1 MLTQLPQPGFGY
13 GLRNVLPFASGKDRW
28 AVILAGG
35 DGTRLQSL
43 TRVIAGDDRPKQF
56 CAFQGSTTLLD
67 QTRRR
72 IALSVPEKHTL
83 TIVTQTHERFYK
95 ALLRNSSKS
104 QLLVQ
109 PINKGTAP
117 AILLGALKIAQR
129 SPNATVA
136 FFPSDHYFS
145 NEPQFIDHVE
155 NAFAAAP
162 TVTDTI
168 TLLGIK
174 PDKPEI
180 AYGWI
185 EPGEPLEHSNGCL
198 SRVRRFWEKPSYYIA
213 QKLMQRGCLWNSFIM
228 VGGVNAF
235 LKIIER
241 TLPALYGLFRGVT
254 STLGTDEEATT
265 LGRAYSSIPPS
276 SFSQHVLAQSPKDL
290 FVMQM
295 PPVGWCDLG
304 EPKRTVRAL
313 KLRGLGL
320 KIAPEKRDR
329 LTRRNQEEVEMTA
342 STKTAQ
348 RISSSEMPS
357 AGTSFPLGAS
367 VSPEGVNFSVFSK
380 HATEIDLLFFDTVD
394 DAQPERV
401 IRLDPVT
408 NHTSHYWHALV
419 PGLQSGQIYGYRVRG
434 PFDPER
440 GLRFDSQKILLDPY
454 GRAVVVPKA
463 YSREAATEKGDNAA
477 AAMKNVVI
485 DPHQYDWEGDAPL
498 RTPSSR
504 TIIYEMH
511 VRGFTQHSS
520 SGVADGKR
528 GTYAGLIEK
537 IPYLKDLGITAV
549 ELLPVSQFDVHDCPR
564 GLVNYWG
571 YQPVAYFAPHQAYSS
586 RQDPTGPV
594 DEFRDMVKAL
604 HKANIE
610 VILDVVF
617 NHTAEGGAS
626 GPTLCFRGFDNPT
639 YYILER
645 DQSQYAN
652 YSGCGNSF
660 NANNP
665 IVRRLILDCLRYWVE
680 ELHVDGFRFDLASI
694 LARDSDGTP
703 LPNPPVL
710 WDIESDPVLAG
721 TKLIA
726 EAWDAAGLY
735 QVGSFIGDHWKEWNG
750 MFRDDV
756 RSFLRG
762 EENFVQRFAQRL
774 IGSPDI
780 YGHEERE
787 AEQSINFVTCHD
799 GFSLNDV
806 VSYEQKHNEANLE
819 GNRDGNNDNRSW
831 NCGVEGPT
839 DDPSIEKLRNRQVK
853 NFLSVNVLSL
863 GMPMILMGDE
873 MRRTQR
879 GNNNAY
885 CFDNKDNW
893 LDWTLL
899 EEHADVHRFLKL
911 LNARHVLR
919 TEDEE
924 QRRLTLNQ
932 LLLQANKSW
941 HGVNLNEPD
950 WESWSHTIAL
960 SAELTKENV
969 LLHLIVNAYWEPLDF
984 ELPLAN
990 GNENP
995 WRRWI
1000 DTGLD
1005 SPHDIVLWEK
1015 ASPISAHR
1023 YTAEAR
1029 SVVALYSELD
1039 RKGVVNSK

>member
-1 MLTQLPQPGFGY
+1 MSE
-13 GLRNVLPFASGKDRW
+13 ASGKDRW

-35 DGTRLQSL
+35 DGTRLQPL
-43 TRVIAGDDRPKQF
+43 TRVISGDNRPKQF

-67 QTRRR
+67 QTRHRV
-72 IALSVPEKHTL
+72 ALSVPNKYTL
-83 TIVTQTHERFYK
+83 TVVTQTHERFYK
-95 ALLRNSSKS
+95 HLFKNSAKGR
-104 QLLVQ
+104 LLVQ

-117 AILLGALKIAQR
+117 AILFSALRIAQL
-129 SPNATVA
+129 SPDAKVA
-136 FFPSDHYFS
+136 FFPSDHHLTD
-145 NEPQFIDHVE
+145 EPQFMAHVE
-155 NAFAAAP
+155 NAFAAVP
-162 TVTDTI
+162 SVTETI

-180 AYGWI
+180 SYGWI
-185 EPGEPLEHSNGCL
+185 EPDGTQDRTTL
-198 SRVRRFWEKPSYYIA
+198 SHVRRFWEKPSYSVA
-213 QKLMQRGCLWNSFIM
+213 RKLMQRGGLWNSFVM
-228 VGGVNAF
+228 VGNVSAF

-241 TLPALYGLFRGVT
+241 TLPGLYGLFLKIA
-254 STLGTDEEATT
+254 STFGTAEEATT
-265 LGRAYSSIPPS
+265 LSDAYSSIPPS
-276 SFSQHVLAQSPKDL
+276 NFSEQVLSQSPNDL

-304 EPKRTVRAL
+304 EPKRAVRAL
-313 KLRGLGL
+313 KLSGLGL
-320 KIAPEKRDR
+320 RIAPDIRHRLNNRD
-329 LTRRNQEEVEMTA
+329 QEEVEMNA
-342 STKTAQ
+342 SAKAA
-348 RISSSEMPS
+348 RRLSSPALRS
-357 AGTSFPLGAS
+357 AGNSFPLGAS
-367 VSPEGVNFSVFSK
+367 VLPGGVNFSAFSK
-380 HATEIDLLFFDTVD
+380 HATEIDLLLFNTVD
-394 DAQPERV
+394 DALPASV
-401 IRLDPVT
+401 ITLDPLT
-408 NHTSHYWHALV
+408 NHTYHYWHVFV
-419 PGLQSGQIYGYRVRG
+419 PGLRPGQIYGYRVRG

-440 GLRFDSQKILLDPY
+440 GLRFDAQKVLLDPY
-454 GRAVVVPKA
+454 GRAVVVPES
-463 YSREAATEKGDNAA
+463 YTREAATEEGDNART
-477 AAMKNVVI
+477 AMKSAVV
-485 DPHQYDWEGDAPL
+485 DPREYDWEGDAPL

-520 SGVADGKR
+520 SGVTDNKQ

-537 IPYLKDLGITAV
+537 IPYLKDLGVTAV
-549 ELLPVSQFDVHDCPR
+549 ELLPVSQFDVQDVPT

-571 YQPVAYFAPHQAYSS
+571 YQPVAYFAPHQQYSS

-604 HKANIE
+604 HKAHIE

-617 NHTAEGGAS
+617 NHTGEGGAD

-639 YYILER
+639 YYILES
-645 DQSQYAN
+645 DQCRYSN
-652 YSGCGNSF
+652 YSGCGNSL

-680 ELHVDGFRFDLASI
+680 EMHVDGFRFDLASI
-694 LARDSDGTP
+694 LARDSTGQP
-703 LPNPPVL
+703 MPNPPVL

-735 QVGSFIGDHWKEWNG
+735 QVGSFIGDSWKEWNG

-762 EENFVQRFAQRL
+762 EENFVVRFAERL
-774 IGSPDI
+774 LGSPDI

-819 GNRDGNNDNRSW
+819 GNRDGANDNRTW

-839 DDPSIEKLRNRQVK
+839 DDPAIEKLRNRQVK
-853 NFLSVNVLSL
+853 NFLTVNALSL

-873 MRRTQR
+873 MRRTQK

-885 CFDNKDNW
+885 CFDNEDNW

-899 EEHADVHRFLKL
+899 ERHADVHRFLTL
-911 LNARHVLR
+911 LNATRPQREL
-919 TEDEE
+919 EME
-924 QRRLTLNQ
+924 QQRLTLNQ

-941 HGVNLNEPD
+941 HGVKINEPD
-950 WESWSHTIAL
+950 WHSWSHTIAL
-960 SAELTKENV
+960 SLELKKQKV

-984 ELPLAN
+984 ELPSTD
-990 GNENP
+990 GSTNP
-995 WRRWI
+995 WHRWI
-1000 DTGLD
+1000 DTSLD
-1005 SPHDIVLWEK
+1005 SPDDIVPWE
-1015 ASPISAHR
+1015 AATSFEGLTYR
-1023 YTAEAR
+1023 AEAR
-1029 SVVALYSELD
+1029 SEVALYSELD
-1039 RKGVVNSK
+1039 GNGAANTKRRTNSPKRASAKGGKRK